1 MHNASCLAGIAFN
14 SVSLGLNHGIAHVI
28 GGKFHVP
35 HGRTN
40 SILLPYIIDF
50 NADIRGYDTN
60 EFSRAAKKYAH
71 IAKLLGLSASNARMG
86 VRSLINEI
94 KKMQK
99 EMDMPTNLKACG
111 VSVDEVNKLK
121 EEIANLALQ
130 DACTATNPKVPTTL
144 EVVEI
149 INKIKD

>member
-1 MHNASCLAGIAFN
+1 
-14 SVSLGLNHGIAHVI
+14 
-28 GGKFHVP
+28 
-35 HGRTN
+35 
-40 SILLPYIIDF
+40 
-50 NADIRGYDTN
+50 
-60 EFSRAAKKYAH
+60 
-71 IAKLLGLSASNARMG
+71 
-86 VRSLINEI
+86 
-94 KKMQK
+94 MQK
-99 EMDMPTNLKACG
+99 EMEMPTNLKACG